1 MKSTKP
7 LIIFLALQ
15 ACASSQEKIDV
26 QSEIQEAQGITVISN
41 HPDVINTYLQ
51 PNGNRN
57 MLCLEPDPDVASSFN
72 GSLSLGAK
80 IAGNDDTISRSDGSS
95 TISTGGLN
103 PMVLIIREMLYRACE
118 LSMNSNANAEEQ
130 LEIYKLFLE
139 NIDKL
144 SKIGVGTG
152 TSLSKPTGQ

>member
-51 PNGNRN
+51 PNGNQN
-57 MLCLEPDPDVASSFN
+57 MLCLEPDPDVASTFN
-72 GSLSLGAK
+72 GSLSLGAN
-80 IAGNDDTISRSDGSS
+80 IAGNNDTISGSDGSS
-95 TISTGGLN
+95 AVSTGGLS
-103 PMVLIIREMLYRACE
+103 PMVLIAREMLYRACE
-118 LSMNSNANAEEQ
+118 LSMNSNANAEQQ
-130 LEIYKLFLE
+130 LEIYKLFLDSIE
-139 NIDKL
+139 KL
-144 SKIGVGTG
+144 SGVDLGTG
-152 TSLSKPTGQ
+152 TSASQPSGQ